1 MKLKQLIIG
10 AAIVFATVT
19 VRADYQLLFNT
30 FNDPS
35 NPTNPVF
42 DTDGST
48 LLRGPNG
55 FVGQLYAGTSAGS
68 LAAIGNSA
76 AFLNG
81 TTLGTGGGSISGGTA
96 TGVDAGI
103 TSATSGF
110 YQLRV
115 WNTANG
121 STYEAASAVVGA
133 KIGSSTVQSVTLQG
147 YAIGATPPVSFP
159 TANLHSSFSLT
170 TVAVPEPA
178 TLALGLFGAAG
189 MLFRR
194 RK

>member
-10 AAIVFATVT
+10 FAIVFATVT

-48 LLRGPNG
+48 VLRGPNG

-81 TTLGTGGGSISGGTA
+81 TTPSTGGGSISGGTA
-96 TGVDAGI
+96 TGVNAGI

-133 KIGSSTVQSVTLQG
+133 KIGSSTVQSLNLNG
-147 YAIGATPPVSFP
+147 YASGPPPVP
-159 TANLHSSFSLT
+159 ETANLHPSFSLT

-189 MLFRR
+189 LLFRR